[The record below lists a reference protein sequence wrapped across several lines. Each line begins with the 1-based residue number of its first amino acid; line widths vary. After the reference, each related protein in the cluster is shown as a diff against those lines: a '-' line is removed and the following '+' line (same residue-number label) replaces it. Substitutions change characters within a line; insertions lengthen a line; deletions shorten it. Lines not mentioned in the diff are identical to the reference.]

1 LLEEVT
7 GRRLRRYPIPGA
19 IMRASGIVADVI
31 KHVWDF
37 QFPLSHEA
45 MRIMTQ
51 WVPVETQSS
60 NGAPSFAFRDPR
72 VTLADTLRWLAAAGY
87 LRPDRLGKLRSSG

>member
-1 LLEEVT
+1 
-7 GRRLRRYPIPGA
+7 
-19 IMRASGIVADVI
+19 MRASGVLADVV

-51 WVPVETQSS
+51 WVPVDGREHDS
-60 NGAPSFAFRDPR
+60 GFDFVFRDPR
-72 VTLADTLRWLAAAGY
+72 DTLADTLRWFAAAGH
-87 LRPDRLGKLRSSG
+87 LRADRLGKLRA